1 MLFLANENSPLSSI
15 VRLRDAG
22 HDVAAIIEDSPGVKD
37 DEVLAKASQEKRIL
51 LTFDRDYG
59 ELIYKLKYPRPL
71 GVIYFRFFPRTPFE
85 PAELL
90 LSLLLSEAPY
100 TEGSSFLTNS
110 VSFLSFR
117 FFFFISINFMY
128 KA

>member
-1 MLFLANENSPLSSI
+1 MLFLANENFPLSSI
-15 VRLRDAG
+15 VRLRNAG

-37 DEVLAKASQEKRIL
+37 GEVLAKASQEQRIL

-71 GVIYFRFFPRTPFE
+71 GVIYFRFFPRTPVE

-90 LSLLLSEAPY
+90 LRLLLSE
-100 TEGSSFLTNS
+100 E
-110 VSFLSFR
+110 
-117 FFFFISINFMY
+117 ISLQEKFTVVEFGRIRQRPL
-128 KA
+128 